1 MADPG
6 WPSPSPEDEE
16 LPPEE
21 SRWTILILGAILGGI
36 AELLY
41 WMALHPASF
50 GLPAGTPGSGPMAVI
65 FAVFFAVA
73 LPIPWYLFVRRR
85 LTRLGRWEPTE
96 EPIDTSPTILR
107 RLYDRRIIT
116 YQQYQEMMMEIGAP
130 PTPP

>member
-1 MADPG
+1 
-6 WPSPSPEDEE
+6 
-16 LPPEE
+16 
-21 SRWTILILGAILGGI
+21 
-36 AELLY
+36 
-41 WMALHPASF
+41 
-50 GLPAGTPGSGPMAVI
+50 MAVI